1 MTPRGGRDW
10 SDPDELR
17 IFAGRNSIP
26 LTERICSHLS
36 MPLGRAR
43 THVFPDG
50 ELLVQIDENVRGRD
64 TFVVLSTC
72 EPVNENLM
80 ELLIFA
86 DSLKRASAR
95 RITAVIPY
103 FGYARQ
109 DRKDEGRTPI
119 TAKLVANLI
128 TTAGF
133 DRVLTIDLHAAQ
145 IQGFFD
151 LPVDHMTSNAVFAE
165 YLRAKKVK
173 WGPTVVVSPD
183 VGNAKIAELY
193 SQLLEAE
200 LAIVVKRRLNG
211 DEVQASAIVG
221 DVGGKHVVMVD
232 DMISTAGTVCAAA
245 KLCREQGA
253 TGVTVAATH
262 AVLVPPAIERLQKA
276 PIDEIVLTDTI
287 PSEKRH
293 APIMDRVTVLS
304 VDQLFGDAIE
314 HIHHNRSV
322 SALFMPGSVVKH

>member
-1 MTPRGGRDW
+1 MSGTMDREW
-10 SDPDELR
+10 NNPDGLR

-26 LTERICSHLS
+26 LTERICAHLGAQ
-36 MPLGRAR
+36 MGRAR
-43 THVFPDG
+43 TRVFPDG

-64 TFVVLSTC
+64 CFVVLSTC

-95 RITAVIPY
+95 RLTAVIPY

-128 TTAGF
+128 TAAGF

-151 LPVDHMTSNAVFAE
+151 VPVDHMTSNAVFLE
-165 YLRAKKVK
+165 YLKAKRAK
-173 WGPTVVVSPD
+173 WGEIVMVSPD

-193 SQLLEAE
+193 AQLLDAE
-200 LAIVVKRRLNG
+200 LAIVVKRRLNSN
-211 DEVQASAIVG
+211 DVRASAIVG
-221 DVGGKHVVMVD
+221 EVAGKHVIMVD

-245 KLCREQGA
+245 KLCRAEGA

-262 AVLVPPAIERLQKA
+262 AVMVPPAVERLTNA
-276 PIDEIVLTDTI
+276 PIDELILTDTI
-287 PSEKRH
+287 PAEKRY
-293 APIMDRVTVLS
+293 APIMDRVTLLS

-322 SALFMPGSVVKH
+322 SALFMPWSVMKN